1 MGARHRLHSDAEWV
15 ALGSRLK
22 QARLKA
28 GKTQV
33 EVSAMFGRD
42 QSFAAKIERG
52 ERQIT
57 ALELRD
63 LCITLDVDVSDILK
77 G

>member
-1 MGARHRLHSDAEWV
+1 M
-15 ALGSRLK
+15 
-22 QARLKA
+22 KA

>member
-1 MGARHRLHSDAEWV
+1 
-15 ALGSRLK
+15 
-22 QARLKA
+22 
-28 GKTQV
+28 
-33 EVSAMFGRD
+33 MFGRD